1 MSAVLHVAE
10 PEITVR
16 WLGRADYET
25 TWCAMRDFTAARTIT
40 TPDELWLLEHP
51 PVYTMG
57 LKGHARTPASLH
69 GSRSSASCARGIGTS
84 LYGIPVV
91 RSDRGGD
98 MTYHGPGQLVVYLLL
113 DLARLG
119 LGPKKLVRELEQTVI
134 DLLADDGV
142 TAQRRTGAPGVYV
155 EAKKIAALGLRVR
168 KMCSYHGLAL
178 NVDMD
183 LAPFTHI
190 DPCGMPGLGVTQL
203 AELGTASDMESVRR
217 RLLERLLKRLGY
229 NRHSFPDTLTS

>member
-1 MSAVLHVAE
+1 MAAVLRATE
-10 PEITVR
+10 REIAVQS
-16 WLGRADYET
+16 LGRVDYAT
-25 TWCAMRDFTAARTIT
+25 TWRAMRDFTAARSST

-57 LKGHARTPASLH
+57 LKGHARAPTTLH
-69 GSRSSASCARGIGTS
+69 D
-84 LYGIPVV
+84 IPVV
-91 RSDRGGD
+91 RTDRGGD

-119 LGPKKLVRELEQTVI
+119 VGARKLVWELEQTVI

-142 TAQRRTGAPGVYV
+142 AAQRRTGAPGVYV
-155 EAKKIAALGLRVR
+155 ENKKIAALGLRVR

-183 LAPFTHI
+183 LAPFAHI

-203 AELGTASDMESVRR
+203 AELGAAGDMESVRR
-217 RLLERLLKRLGY
+217 RLLGRLLKRLGY
-229 NRHSFPDTLTS
+229 NRHNFPNAPTS

>member
-1 MSAVLHVAE
+1 MSAVLRATEHDIA
-10 PEITVR
+10 VR
-16 WLGRADYET
+16 WLGRVDYEIA
-25 TWCAMRDFTAARTIT
+25 WRAMRDFTAARTIT

-57 LKGHARTPASLH
+57 LKGHAHAPTSLH
-69 GSRSSASCARGIGTS
+69 
-84 LYGIPVV
+84 GIPVV

-119 LGPKKLVRELEQTVI
+119 LGPKKLVWELEQTVI

-142 TAQRRTGAPGVYV
+142 AAQRRAGAPGVYV
-155 EAKKIAALGLRVR
+155 NDQKIAALGLRVR
-168 KMCSYHGLAL
+168 RMCSYHGLAL

-183 LAPFTHI
+183 CTPFTHI

-203 AELGTASDMESVRR
+203 AELGVVNDVESIRR

-229 NRHSFPDTLTS
+229 NRHSFLSAPTS

>member
-1 MSAVLHVAE
+1 MSAVLRAVE
-10 PEITVR
+10 REIAVR
-16 WLGRADYET
+16 WLGRVDYAT
-25 TWCAMRDFTAARTIT
+25 TWRAMRDFTTTRDAT

-57 LKGHARTPASLH
+57 LKGHARAPTSLH
-69 GSRSSASCARGIGTS
+69 
-84 LYGIPVV
+84 GIPVV
-91 RSDRGGD
+91 RTDRGGD
-98 MTYHGPGQLVVYLLL
+98 MTYHGLGQLVVYLLL

-119 LGPKKLVRELEQTVI
+119 LGPKKLVWELEQTVI

-142 TAQRRTGAPGVYV
+142 AAQRRTGAPGVYV
-155 EAKKIAALGLRVR
+155 NDQKIAALGLRVR
-168 KMCSYHGLAL
+168 RMCSYHGLAL

-203 AELGTASDMESVRR
+203 SELGAAGDMESVRR
-217 RLLERLLKRLGY
+217 RLLERALKRLGY
-229 NRHSFPDTLTS
+229 NRHSFLNTPTL

>member
-1 MSAVLHVAE
+1 MSAVLRAVE
-10 PEITVR
+10 RDITVR
-16 WLGRADYET
+16 WLGRVDYAT
-25 TWCAMRDFTAARTIT
+25 TWRAMRDFTTTRDAT

-57 LKGHARTPASLH
+57 LKGHARAPTSLH
-69 GSRSSASCARGIGTS
+69 
-84 LYGIPVV
+84 GIPVV
-91 RSDRGGD
+91 RTDRGGD
-98 MTYHGPGQLVVYLLL
+98 MTYHGPGQIVVYLLL

-119 LGPKKLVRELEQTVI
+119 LGPKKLVWELEQTVI

-142 TAQRRTGAPGVYV
+142 AAQRRTGAPGVYV
-155 EAKKIAALGLRVR
+155 NDQKIAALGLRVR
-168 KMCSYHGLAL
+168 RMCSYHGLAL

-183 LAPFTHI
+183 LAPFAHI

-203 AELGTASDMESVRR
+203 AELGTASDMESTRR

-229 NRHSFPDTLTS
+229 NRHSFLNAPTS